1 MKKEYFVYLL
11 KCADGTLYCGYTDN
25 IEKRVETHNSSER
38 GAKYTR
44 NRRPV
49 SLFYF
54 EKFDN
59 KSDALKR
66 EHTIKK
72 LSRIEKLKLKV

>member
-44 NRRPV
+44 TRRPV